1 MRRGRKS
8 TIPDLTPG
16 QANYVFGRLVAD
28 RRISGGEVRGYL
40 NDMHREI
47 GELERR
53 LEELRAMHGAGA
65 TGSRPGSRP
74 GSRRGAARRGR
85 PPGSGAGR
93 KVAGRKRRKAISS
106 EQLASRQLQGR
117 YLALIRQIPATRR
130 AQYSRMVKE
139 QGREAAV
146 KAMSDALKK

>member
-16 QANYVFGRLVAD
+16 QANYVLGRLVAD
-28 RRISGGEVRGYL
+28 RRISGGEVRSCL
-40 NDMHREI
+40 DDMHREI

-53 LEELRAMHGAGA
+53 LEELRAMHSGGAA
-65 TGSRPGSRP
+65 
-74 GSRRGAARRGR
+74 GSRRRAARRGR
-85 PPGSGAGR
+85 PAGSGAGR
-93 KVAGRKRRKAISS
+93 KAAGRKRRKAISS